1 MIYLLTFF
9 TGLIFIIFL
18 TPYVIN
24 YLTRVKVLD
33 EPGERKIHTSA
44 VPRMGGLLIYII
56 VVVIFFAYSS
66 DLYETKL
73 IIFSSSIIILCGMWD
88 DMRGLKWFV
97 KFILQFVSAGL
108 LMFFLGPEILAVE
121 FLGYSIPP
129 PFDYIILMLFIV
141 GVINSVN
148 MMDGMDGL
156 VTGFSILIF
165 MVIWALAYSAQNNS
179 LLILTSALVGST
191 IGFLKFNTFPAR
203 IFLGDTGS
211 LMLGFFLVLCSLMIG
226 LDMNGAQIDLT
237 FLIIMFGV
245 PIIDTL
251 KVMTLRIYQKHN
263 PFLPDKR
270 HLHHIIFG
278 ANVRHKTTVFLIL
291 TFTLPFMLTG
301 FYYLMISKIAGMLM
315 FLVFGFM
322 LLMIKSEMRFLQD
335 TVFHKLYANKLLNTP
350 TLLLVLFKRLFVPVS
365 LITIFVM
372 VAFLLPG
379 RSEVESKFLLSL
391 LLVSVLLLITALFQ
405 KRQSRL
411 FSDVYVFIN
420 IVLFVILSQKTLPL
434 ISLLGVNG
442 DVTYTII
449 RACLVILLGLVTFFI
464 VTKES
469 LVGKGKTLLSGTDLV
484 IVVIISLLLL
494 VQNFLPNLRNVF
506 DGGSIAIGFIFYLW
520 YKIFILVKEENQPL
534 LFYSSFTLPIV
545 SVVLMFLRL

>member
-9 TGLIFIIFL
+9 TGLIFTIFL

-56 VVVIFFAYSS
+56 VVVTFFAYSTNF
-66 DLYETKL
+66 YETKL
-73 IIFSSSIIILCGMWD
+73 IIFSSSIIILCGIWD
-88 DMRGLKWFV
+88 DTRGLKWFV

-108 LMFFLGPEILAVE
+108 LMFFLGPAILAVE

-156 VTGFSILIF
+156 VTGFSILMF
-165 MVIWALAYSAQNNS
+165 MIIWALAYSTQNNS

-191 IGFLKFNTFPAR
+191 IGFLKFNAFPAK

-226 LDMNGAQIDLT
+226 LDMNSARIDLS

-245 PIIDTL
+245 PVIDTL
-251 KVMTLRIYQKHN
+251 KVMSLRIYQKHN
-263 PFLPDKR
+263 PFLPDKS

-291 TFTLPFMLTG
+291 AFTLLFMLTG
-301 FYYLMISKIAGMLM
+301 FYYLMISKAAGVML
-315 FLVFGFM
+315 FLLFGIM

-335 TVFHKLYANKLLNTP
+335 TIIHKFYANKLLNTP
-350 TLLLVLFKRLFVPVS
+350 SFLVLLFKRLFMQVS
-365 LITIFVM
+365 AVTIFVLM
-372 VAFLLPG
+372 AFLLPG
-379 RSEVESKFLLSL
+379 RSEVESKFLVL
-391 LLVSVLLLITALFQ
+391 LFLVSLALLITAFYQ
-405 KRQSRL
+405 NRQSR
-411 FSDVYVFIN
+411 FFNDVYVFIN
-420 IVLFVILSQKTLPL
+420 IILFVILSQKTLPL
-434 ISLLGVNG
+434 ISELNVNGETTYLIIRVCFLLLLGM
-442 DVTYTII
+442 
-449 RACLVILLGLVTFFI
+449 VTFFI
-464 VTKES
+464 ITKERLIGS
-469 LVGKGKTLLSGTDLV
+469 GKTLLSGIDLV
-484 IVVIISLLLL
+484 IVVIISLMLLL
-494 VQNFLPNLRNVF
+494 QNFLPNLKDVF
-506 DGGSIAIGFIFYLW
+506 DGGSMALGFVFYLW
-520 YKIFILVKEENQPL
+520 YKIFVLVKEDRQPV
-534 LFYSSFTLPIV
+534 LFYLSFMLPI
-545 SVVLMFLRL
+545 SSIILMYTFS